1 MKVWLFGLL
10 FLATTASG
18 QGLDV
23 IGRSTPVAGSGR
35 VQVIVGDVG
44 VRSGLVATPPQLEFR
59 VVPSTGSA
67 RVTGTHYLPSQSE
80 PAVTVL
86 AFDASGSF
94 RPYWQ
99 SAFDLGDAFVGGL
112 PSSGNSVDVV
122 TFGTRL
128 DHHGTASAVP
138 TDINASLAQAR
149 ATGSNQRATRLK
161 SFVRDAIA
169 AAADLQPAATGG
181 ARQVIVFTDGGDESD
196 AYDVD
201 TLVDEARDRGVRVHV
216 VVLHADS
223 RTSPQRLD
231 EVKRLAERTGGRYI
245 QGDDAQ
251 QAALEVASLA
261 RASQGTWW
269 LDVDFCGVPAG
280 PEHSAD
286 TLTVEVLDGST
297 RRAFSDPAPFRQ
309 HASGAAL
316 EPCSPLP
323 VTPPEPETVDV
334 PVIPTDLTENNNAL
348 LWSGAACALLS
359 LLGLLGLLGLLAL
372 LRRNRGEPAE
382 PDPVAVVPEQPE
394 QPAALVAPA
403 QPPVPGPA
411 AAWRDPFQSIPE
423 THLRLSRGG
432 KGLESFYRV
441 HRSPFVIGGDAAMS
455 PELLLSI
462 PQISGRHCTL
472 QVYKNGSVWVTD
484 EHSTNGTFIDGK
496 RLQPGQRE
504 PIAPGQRLGITRHVE
519 FILTNPNLSTPKVD
533 APAPE
538 APPEPEPEP
547 AQRPRDRTV
556 YAPVKDDS

>member
-1 MKVWLFGLL
+1 MKYWLFGLL
-10 FLATTASG
+10 LTATTVSA

-23 IGRSTPVAGSGR
+23 IGRSTPVSGSGR
-35 VQVIVGDVG
+35 VQVVVGDIG
-44 VRSGLVATPPQLEFR
+44 VRSGLVATPPQLQFK
-59 VVPSTGSA
+59 VVPSSGSA
-67 RVTGTHYLPSQSE
+67 RVTASHYLPAQSE

-112 PSSGNSVDVV
+112 PSRGNSVDVV

-128 DHHGTASAVP
+128 DHHGTASEVAS
-138 TDINASLAQAR
+138 DIQASLVHAR
-149 ATGSNQRATRLK
+149 AIGSDQRATRLK

-169 AAADLQPAATGG
+169 AAADLQPASEGG

-216 VVLHADS
+216 VVLHATS

-251 QAALEVASLA
+251 QAATEIAALA

-269 LDVDFCGVPAG
+269 LDVDFCGVPTG
-280 PEHSAD
+280 PEYSAD
-286 TLTVEVLDGST
+286 TLTVEVLDGAT

-323 VTPPEPETVDV
+323 PQPETVAA
-334 PVIPTDLTENNNAL
+334 PPITETPDLTNA
-348 LWSGAACALLS
+348 WVWTGAACALLS

-372 LRRNRGEPAE
+372 LRRHRAQPEDTLDAGDAAE
-382 PDPVAVVPEQPE
+382 ELVEEAPPVAPPQT
-394 QPAALVAPA
+394 AA
-403 QPPVPGPA
+403 PGPA
-411 AAWRDPFQSIPE
+411 VAWRDPFQSIPE

-496 RLQPGQRE
+496 RLQPGERS
-504 PIAPGQRLGITRHVE
+504 PIVAGQRLGITRHVE
-519 FILTNPNLSTPKVD
+519 FVLTNPNISTPQLD
-533 APAPE
+533 EPPPQ
-538 APPEPEPEP
+538 APPEPEPE
-547 AQRPRDRTV
+547 AKQRPRNRTV
-556 YAPVKDDS
+556 YAPVKDKS